1 MSCLQNISLCS
12 FSLFTCISSRNAQRL
27 CAEIAAE
34 EETKRKAAAKKRAK
48 RKKKRA
54 AKKCNDD
61 EDKGIKQ

>member
-1 MSCLQNISLCS
+1 MQESIKLSQSMIEFNYCFI
-12 FSLFTCISSRNAQRL
+12 RNAQRL

-61 EDKGIKQ
+61 EDKGQ